1 MVLIKKWSSGRDR
14 QRGSEYHSVILIV
27 FSIQIVRAYDL
38 RQLSY
43 LSIYYS
49 ARLMQASLLGSLILL
64 AIVSVSLLSQVSYA
78 EDVTFVVPGSKDP
91 SLGQSFDP
99 GLQIIEK
106 DQAIVFVN
114 PDAEPHHLVIKS
126 NADGKQVFDTGELK
140 PNGFVSYN
148 FSDYGS
154 YTIESTMYPHMKGN
168 IIVTDDIAT
177 FSKTI
182 EDQNIEV
189 QLSRSPA
196 NPKVNQEIYF
206 KLIFIDRNTG
216 RNHPHIDYDVKFQ
229 NSRGEILNVTGGHT
243 VDGAEYW
250 NYTFSEQ
257 DAFTPI
263 VEVTGVNFLPIGKET
278 VEFDTVVTPEFSA
291 VAIAVIMASILGAVT
306 LYVRKGTRG

>member
-1 MVLIKKWSSGRDR
+1 M
-14 QRGSEYHSVILIV
+14 
-27 FSIQIVRAYDL
+27 
-38 RQLSY
+38 QLS
-43 LSIYYS
+43 L
-49 ARLMQASLLGSLILL
+49 LCSLLLL
-64 AIVSVSLLSQVSYA
+64 ATVSVSSLLLRSSYA

-91 SLGQSFDP
+91 SSGQSFDP
-99 GLQIIEK
+99 ALQIIEK
-106 DQAIVFVN
+106 GQAIVFVN

-177 FSKTI
+177 FSKTL
-182 EDQNIEV
+182 EDQNIDV

-196 NPKVNQEIYF
+196 NPQVNQETFF
-206 KLIFIDRNTG
+206 KLTFIDRNTG
-216 RNHPHIDYDVKFQ
+216 RNHPHIDYDVKLQ
-229 NSRGEILNVTGGHT
+229 NSRGELLNVTGGHT

-250 NYTFSEQ
+250 NYTFNEQ

-263 VEVTGVNFLPIGKET
+263 VEVLGVNFLPIEKET
-278 VEFDTVVTPEFSA
+278 VGFDTVVTPEFSA
-291 VAIAVIMASILGAVT
+291 VAIAVVMASILGAVT
-306 LYVRKGTRG
+306 LYMRKGTRG

>member
-1 MVLIKKWSSGRDR
+1 
-14 QRGSEYHSVILIV
+14 
-27 FSIQIVRAYDL
+27 
-38 RQLSY
+38 
-43 LSIYYS
+43 
-49 ARLMQASLLGSLILL
+49 MQQSRLGSLMLL
-64 AIVSVSLLSQVSYA
+64 AIVSVSLLSRASYA

-99 GLQIIEK
+99 ALQIIEK
-106 DQAIVFVN
+106 GQAIVFVN

-140 PNGFVSYN
+140 TNEFVSHN
-148 FSDYGS
+148 FSDYGN

-182 EDQNIEV
+182 EDQNIDV

-196 NPKVNQEIYF
+196 NPQVNQETYF
-206 KLIFIDRNTG
+206 KLTFTDRNTG
-216 RNHPHIDYDVKFQ
+216 RNHPHIDYSVKFQ
-229 NSRGEILNVTGGHT
+229 NSRGELLNITGGHT

-250 NYTFSEQ
+250 NYTFNEQ

-263 VEVTGVNFLPIGKET
+263 VEVLGVNFLPIEKTT
-278 VEFDTVVTPEFSA
+278 VQFDTVVTPEFSA
-291 VAIAVIMASILGAVT
+291 VTIAIIMASTLGAAT
-306 LYVRKGTRG
+306 LYMRKGIRKYH

>member
-1 MVLIKKWSSGRDR
+1 M
-14 QRGSEYHSVILIV
+14 
-27 FSIQIVRAYDL
+27 
-38 RQLSY
+38 QLS
-43 LSIYYS
+43 
-49 ARLMQASLLGSLILL
+49 LLVSLILL
-64 AIVSVSLLSQVSYA
+64 AILSVSLFWQASYA
-78 EDVTFVVPGSKDP
+78 EDVTFVIPGSKDP

-99 GLQIIEK
+99 ALQIIEK
-106 DQAIVFVN
+106 GRAIVFVN

-126 NADGKQVFDTGELK
+126 DADGRQVFDTGELK

-196 NPKVNQEIYF
+196 NPQVNQDTYF

-216 RNHPHIDYDVKFQ
+216 RNHPHIDYDVKFR
-229 NSRGEILNVTGGHT
+229 NSGGELLNVTGGHT

-250 NYTFSEQ
+250 NHTFNEQ
-257 DAFTPI
+257 DTFTPI

-278 VEFDTVVTPEFSA
+278 VEFDTVITPEFSA
-291 VAIAVIMASILGAVT
+291 VAIAVMMASILGAVT
-306 LYVRKGTRG
+306 LYVRKGTRGG